1 MDSPANSAGSP
12 QPSPSAGPVAPAFAP
27 TQPQRQPPRRRSIL
41 GLLVM
46 LVLFLG
52 LGGSLLLNLLL
63 LSGRLGTD
71 SEPNVQ
77 EKYVSHARSASDKV
91 AIIPID
97 GVILEGGDGFVKH
110 AIDRASKDKSVKAI
124 VLRVDSPGGSVSG
137 SNFLYHHLKKLTAK
151 SKIPLVVSMGSLAA
165 SGGYYVAMAA
175 GPTPDSI
182 YAEPTTW
189 TGSIGVIIP
198 HYNVAGLFKEYG
210 IQEDSVA
217 SHRLKNMGSLAREMT
232 DEERKIFQNLVDE
245 SFLQFKQIIRD
256 NRPQFQKDPAALD
269 KLATGQVYSAQ
280 QAQKLGLVDQI
291 GFLEDAVDRAI
302 ALAKLD
308 PKDVTVVKYRPE
320 ISLADL
326 FLGQARSRGFDL
338 DQLLD
343 AAAPQAYY
351 LANHL
356 PPLGK
361 SRPY

>member
-12 QPSPSAGPVAPAFAP
+12 QPSPSAGPVAPAFIP
-27 TQPQRQPPRRRSIL
+27 TQPQRQAPRRRSIF

-46 LVLFLG
+46 LLLFLG

-63 LSGRLGTD
+63 LSGHLGTD

-97 GVILEGGDGFVKH
+97 GVILEGSDGFVKH
-110 AIDRASKDKSVKAI
+110 AIDRVAKDKSVKAI

-151 SKIPLVVSMGSLAA
+151 SKIPLIVSMGSLAA

-210 IQEDSVA
+210 VKEDSVA

-245 SFLQFKQIIRD
+245 SFLQFKQIIRE

-280 QAQKLGLVDQI
+280 QAQKLGLV
-291 GFLEDAVDRAI
+291 
-302 ALAKLD
+302 
-308 PKDVTVVKYRPE
+308 
-320 ISLADL
+320 DL

-361 SRPY
+361 NRP